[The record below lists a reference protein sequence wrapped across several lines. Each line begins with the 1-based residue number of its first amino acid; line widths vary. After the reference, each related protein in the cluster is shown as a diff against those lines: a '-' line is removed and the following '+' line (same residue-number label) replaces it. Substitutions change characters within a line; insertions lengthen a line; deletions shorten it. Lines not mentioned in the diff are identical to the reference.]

1 MRPAIRRAVV
11 VIPARDEAA
20 TLDACLAS
28 VEAAG
33 AIVDVPTDIVLVL
46 DACTDDSA
54 AIAARH
60 PAVRTVAVAFGNV
73 GRSRAHGVETAL
85 AGSPHD
91 AQSVWLA
98 FTDGD
103 GTVPRGW
110 LAEHLRAARHADAY
124 TGAVIP
130 VLDDLDAE
138 RRRVWEDRHPPGA
151 TLGHV
156 HGANLGMRASA
167 YLRAGGFPPLATAED
182 VRLAARLRDAG
193 VLMLSSEHE
202 PVVTSA
208 RLRGRAP
215 EGYAGYLEALAADR
229 ERGHGSVTF
238 GVPSTFT

>member
-11 VIPARDEAA
+11 VIPARDEAP
-20 TLDACLAS
+20 TLDACLRS
-28 VEAAG
+28 VEEAA

-46 DACTDDSA
+46 DACTDGSA
-54 AIAARH
+54 VIAARH
-60 PAVRTVAVAFGNV
+60 PAVRTVPVEFGDV
-73 GRSRAHGVETAL
+73 GRSRAYGVETAL
-85 AGSPHD
+85 AGSGQDPE
-91 AQSVWLA
+91 SVWLA
-98 FTDGD
+98 FTDAD

-124 TGAVIP
+124 TGAVVP
-130 VLDDLDAE
+130 VLADLDTE

-167 YLRAGGFPPLATAED
+167 YRRAGGFPPLATAED
-182 VRLAARLRDAG
+182 VRLAARLRESG
-193 VLMLSSEHE
+193 IVMLSSEQE

-215 EGYAGYLEALAADR
+215 RGYAGYLEALAADR
-229 ERGHGSVTF
+229 
-238 GVPSTFT
+238 